1 MLQMYLICYSACLCV
16 CCAQEQERGMER
28 LQSENKLI
36 NIRLS
41 SLSEILSIQ
50 EAEVAKV
57 RVVKGC
63 ITRTHAHTRTHTH
76 TAGRRM
82 CKW

>member
-1 MLQMYLICYSACLCV
+1 
-16 CCAQEQERGMER
+16 MER

-36 NIRLS
+36 NIRFS

-57 RVVKGC
+57 RVVEGY
-63 ITRTHAHTRTHTH
+63 IRHAYTHMHKCAHTHTH
-76 TAGRRM
+76 SRE
-82 CKW
+82 KDV